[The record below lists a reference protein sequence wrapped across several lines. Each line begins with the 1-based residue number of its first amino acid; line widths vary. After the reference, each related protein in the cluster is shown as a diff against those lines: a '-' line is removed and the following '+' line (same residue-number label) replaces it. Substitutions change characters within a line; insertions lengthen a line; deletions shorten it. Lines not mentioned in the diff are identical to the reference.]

1 MGSMS
6 SGEGIRRVT
15 AKFTRGLMKAL
26 GSDPHRIITGQV
38 GVRGAVQCQM
48 PLVTSPEMLRH
59 EQMGIFTFLKFDR
72 MVNSEFQQLS
82 GDWAGL
88 TSDESVLRRE
98 TLAFVFVT
106 LRGPNHGVGISFSF
120 LPF

>member
-1 MGSMS
+1 M
-6 SGEGIRRVT
+6 

-26 GSDPHRIITGQV
+26 GSDPHCVITGQV

-98 TLAFVFVT
+98 TLAFVFGT
-106 LRGPNHGVGISFSF
+106 LRGPKHGVGISYSF
-120 LPF
+120 PFFKGLITI